1 MRPSRGRAVP
11 RAFSDDGTV
20 GTDHVATGAA
30 TLAAATLPAVP
41 RRSTAHAVLATL
53 RPRQWIKNSLVIA
66 AAAAA
71 GALGHDDV
79 PGRVTLA
86 CVAFCL
92 LSSGTYALN
101 DVRDAHEDRAHP
113 RKRFRPVAA
122 GELSPTSA
130 IMLAAALLAIGLLLC
145 ALVRPLLAAVGA
157 GYVGVTLSY
166 TVLWR
171 RIPVLDIGAIAAGF
185 VLRALAGG
193 VAAGVPLSRWFVLVV
208 SSAAVFVAGGKRWA
222 ELRRRH
228 DRGGVR
234 RRVLDLYTDTRL
246 RLVLYASAACTVFAY
261 SVWAAELPIVDG
273 VPWRPLSIAP
283 LAACIV
289 RYGERVR
296 AGGGEAP
303 EELLFSDPWL
313 CILALMWLLLF
324 GLGVDAAG

>member
-1 MRPSRGRAVP
+1 MRSPGGRIAP
-11 RAFSDDGTV
+11 PCDEDSSYIGGDRAGPGV
-20 GTDHVATGAA
+20 G
-30 TLAAATLPAVP
+30 TLAAVP
-41 RRSTAHAVLATL
+41 LEARRRGTVHAVVATL

-71 GALGHDDV
+71 GALGNDDV
-79 PGRVTLA
+79 PARVTIA

-101 DVRDAHEDRAHP
+101 DVRDAAEDRAHP
-113 RKRFRPVAA
+113 RKRFRPIAA
-122 GELSPTSA
+122 GELSPAAA
-130 IMLAAALLAIGLLLC
+130 IMLGMVLLAAGLLLC

-157 GYVGVTLSY
+157 GYIALTLSY

-171 RIPVLDIGAIAAGF
+171 RIAILDIVAIAGGF

-193 VAAGVPLSRWFVLVV
+193 VAAAVPLSRWFVLVV
-208 SSAAVFVAGGKRWA
+208 TSAALFVAGAKRWA
-222 ELRRRH
+222 ELTRRQQP
-228 DRGGVR
+228 GGVR
-234 RRVLDLYTDTRL
+234 RRALDLYTDARL

-261 SVWAAELPIVDG
+261 SVWAAELPTVDG
-273 VPWRPLSIAP
+273 VPWRPLSIVP

-303 EELLFSDPWL
+303 EELLLSDPWL
-313 CILALMWLLLF
+313 GILALTWLVLF